1 MSDSDTR
8 RLLEDILLR
17 LERDYDLMIKSAQ
30 NHEAIAADMRGR
42 AETAM
47 STILA
52 LRKELDGLDG

>member
-1 MSDSDTR
+1 M
-8 RLLEDILLR
+8 LR
-17 LERDYDLMIKSAQ
+17 LEHDHALMIKSAQ

-47 STILA
+47 NTILA